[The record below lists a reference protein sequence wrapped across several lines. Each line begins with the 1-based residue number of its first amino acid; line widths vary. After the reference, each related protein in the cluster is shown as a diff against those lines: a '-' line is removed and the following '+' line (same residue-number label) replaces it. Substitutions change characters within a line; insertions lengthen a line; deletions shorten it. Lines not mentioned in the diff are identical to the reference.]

1 MSLIHYSPANS
12 LRVEH
17 LSRASTISNIL
28 KQTRREKKS
37 LGHVVL
43 FRGFLSPYHPLLSMF
58 GIPLFSVG
66 EDIFIPILFAK
77 GQERIQIFFKQNNF
91 NCFVPLYGFTKQKIS
106 MVYYIAESAAKV
118 IFHCSVLPYLALLDW
133 TDTEG

>member
-1 MSLIHYSPANS
+1 MF
-12 LRVEH
+12 
-17 LSRASTISNIL
+17 
-28 KQTRREKKS
+28 
-37 LGHVVL
+37 

-66 EDIFIPILFAK
+66 EDTFIPILSAK
-77 GQERIQIFFKQNNF
+77 RTRKNIDFFSNRIVSIVLFLFMVLPSRK
-91 NCFVPLYGFTKQKIS
+91 C

-118 IFHCSVLPYLALLDW
+118 IFHCTVLPYLALLDW